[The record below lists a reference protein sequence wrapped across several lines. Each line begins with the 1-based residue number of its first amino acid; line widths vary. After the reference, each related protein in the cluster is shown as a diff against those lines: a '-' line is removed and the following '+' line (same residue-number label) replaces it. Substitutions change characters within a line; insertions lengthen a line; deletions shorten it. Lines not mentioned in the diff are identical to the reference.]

1 MNEPTI
7 GYGVDRSARGVAYL
21 RGVIGAVLGGAF
33 GFGLCWWLTVKMGI
47 YAVAMPG
54 AFLGLGCGTLSRIR
68 SIPLGLLCLVAGF
81 ALGIVMEWFLFPFR
95 DDPSLGYFLQ
105 NLNRLDNPSRTRLFV
120 GLGMLF
126 AGWFG
131 LGNERMSIT
140 VKKTA

>member
-1 MNEPTI
+1 MNESTI
-7 GYGVDRSARGVAYL
+7 GYGVDRSARGAAFL
-21 RGVIGAVLGGAF
+21 RGAIGAVLGGAF
-33 GFGLCWWLTVKMGI
+33 GFGLCWWLTVKMGL
-47 YAVAMPG
+47 YAAAMPG

-81 ALGIVMEWFLFPFR
+81 ALGVVMEWFLFWFK

-105 NLNRLDNPSRTRLFV
+105 NLHHLDRPGRTWLFV
-120 GLGMLF
+120 GLGTLF